1 VKRWLLTFLVLVVV
15 ALVGG
20 AGYLGFYSTQTESEE
35 PPPPPQTISVARSD
49 VEQTVSAPGLL
60 VTTREIDLAL
70 EVGGRL
76 ARVLVQPGDGVKK
89 GDVLARLEAG
99 PLERAVAQA
108 DVNVRLAQLD
118 LADAREEASDVEL
131 ASARAAVRD
140 AQVALEVAQGNYD
153 SLLNSPTDSEVRA
166 RKIEF
171 DWYVGHYQRKKAEY
185 EEGHLSQ
192 SDHDHAMNAMISAE
206 GRLNEAIEAA
216 RIEELEAK
224 NRVDRARSALYE
236 ASEELKLL
244 ESGPLTK
251 TLMRAE
257 LAVDQ
262 ALLTLE
268 QARADLEAAV
278 LRAPFDGVVVAV
290 HGVAGD
296 QISAGASLIA
306 LLDPAAVEAQVTVIE
321 EDLPLVEIGQGVE
334 VFFDARPDATVQGRV
349 ARIVPQRE
357 SGSDRPLYP
366 VYIALDQL
374 PERLAPGM
382 TVDCSIIIARRADVL
397 CLPRALVRARSDGT
411 AKVEVWANG
420 QVEERTIQV
429 GLRGD
434 VYVEILDGLR
444 EGEQVVAQ

>member
-1 VKRWLLTFLVLVVV
+1 MKRWLLTFLVLVVV

-60 VTTREIDLAL
+60 VTTCEIDLAL

-89 GDVLARLEAG
+89 GDVLARLETG

-153 SLLNSPTDSEVRA
+153 SLLNSSTDSEVRA

-236 ASEELKLL
+236 ASEELELL

-296 QISAGASLIA
+296 QVSAGASLIA

-382 TVDCSIIIARRADVL
+382 TVDCSIVIARRADVL

-420 QVEERTIQV
+420 QVEERTVQV

>member
-1 VKRWLLTFLVLVVV
+1 MKRWLLTFLGLVVV

-20 AGYLGFYSTQTESEE
+20 AGYLGFYSTQVESEE
-35 PPPPPQTISVARSD
+35 PPPPPQTISVVRSD

-60 VTTREIDLAL
+60 VTTRQIDLAL
-70 EVGGRL
+70 EVGGQL
-76 ARVLVQPGDGVKK
+76 AQVLVQPGDRVKK
-89 GDVLARLEAG
+89 GDVLARLDAG

-140 AQVALEVAQGNYD
+140 AQVALQVAQGVYD
-153 SLLNSPTDSEVRA
+153 SLLNSPADSEVRA

-171 DWYVGHYQRKKAEY
+171 DWYVGHYQKKKAEY

-206 GRLNEAIEAA
+206 GRLNEAIEGA

-262 ALLTLE
+262 ALLARE
-268 QARADLEAAV
+268 QARADLEAVV
-278 LRAPFDGVVVAV
+278 LRAPFDGVVAAV

-306 LLDPAAVEAQVTVIE
+306 LLDPAAVEAKVTVIE
-321 EDLPLVEIGQGVE
+321 EDLPLVEIGQQAE
-334 VFFDARPDATVQGRV
+334 VFFDARPDAIAQGQV
-349 ARIVPQRE
+349 ARIVPRRE
-357 SGSDRPLYP
+357 PGSDRPLYP
-366 VYIALDQL
+366 VYIVLDQL

-382 TVDCSIIIARRADVL
+382 TVDCSIVIARRADVL

-411 AKVEVWANG
+411 AKVEVWVNG
-420 QVEERTIQV
+420 RVEERTIQV

-434 VYVEILDGLR
+434 VYVEILNGLR
-444 EGEQVVAQ
+444 EGEQVLAQ

>member
-1 VKRWLLTFLVLVVV
+1 VKRWLLAFLVLVVV

-20 AGYLGFYSTQTESEE
+20 AGYLGFYSTQAESDE
-35 PPPPPQTISVARSD
+35 PPPPPETISVARSD

-76 ARVLVQPGDGVKK
+76 AQVLVRPGDAVKK
-89 GDVLARLEAG
+89 GDVLARLEAE

-140 AQVALEVAQGNYD
+140 AQVALQVAQGNYD
-153 SLLNSPTDSEVRA
+153 SLLNSSTDSEVRA

-206 GRLNEAIEAA
+206 GRLNEAIEEA

-224 NRVDRARSALYE
+224 NRVDRARSALYG

-244 ESGPLTK
+244 ESGPLTS

-262 ALLTLE
+262 ALLALE

-278 LRAPFDGVVVAV
+278 LRAPFDGVVAAV
-290 HGVAGD
+290 YGVAGD
-296 QISAGASLIA
+296 QVSAGASLIT

-334 VFFDARPDATVQGRV
+334 VFFDARPDATVQGQV

-357 SGSDRPLYP
+357 PGSDRPLYP
-366 VYIALDQL
+366 VYVALDQL
-374 PERLAPGM
+374 PEKLAPGM
-382 TVDCSIIIARRADVL
+382 TVDCSIVIARRADAL

-444 EGEQVVAQ
+444 EGEQVLAQ

>member
-1 VKRWLLTFLVLVVV
+1 
-15 ALVGG
+15 
-20 AGYLGFYSTQTESEE
+20 
-35 PPPPPQTISVARSD
+35 
-49 VEQTVSAPGLL
+49 
-60 VTTREIDLAL
+60 
-70 EVGGRL
+70 
-76 ARVLVQPGDGVKK
+76 
-89 GDVLARLEAG
+89 
-99 PLERAVAQA
+99 
-108 DVNVRLAQLD
+108 
-118 LADAREEASDVEL
+118 
-131 ASARAAVRD
+131 VRD
-140 AQVALEVAQGNYD
+140 AQVALQVAQGAYD
-153 SLLNSPTDSEVRA
+153 SLLNSSTDSEVRA

-206 GRLNEAIEAA
+206 GRLNEAIEDA

-244 ESGPLTK
+244 ESGPLTS

-268 QARADLEAAV
+268 QARADLEAVV
-278 LRAPFDGVVVAV
+278 LRAPFDGVVAAV

-296 QISAGASLIA
+296 QISAGASLIT

-321 EDLPLVEIGQGVE
+321 EDLPLVEVGQPVE
-334 VFFDARPDATVQGRV
+334 VFFDARPDAAVQGRV

-357 SGSDRPLYP
+357 PGSDRPLYP
-366 VYIALDQL
+366 VYVALDQL
-374 PERLAPGM
+374 PEKLAPGM
-382 TVDCSIIIARRADVL
+382 TVDCSIVIARRADVL

>member
-20 AGYLGFYSTQTESEE
+20 AGYLGFYSTQAESEE
-35 PPPPPQTISVARSD
+35 PPPPPETISVVRSD

-76 ARVLVQPGDGVKK
+76 AQVLVRPGDGVKK
-89 GDVLARLEAG
+89 GDVLARLEAD

-140 AQVALEVAQGNYD
+140 AQVALQVAQGAYD
-153 SLLNSPTDSEVRA
+153 SLLNSSTDSEVRA

-206 GRLNEAIEAA
+206 GRLNEAIEDA

-244 ESGPLTK
+244 ESGPLTS

-268 QARADLEAAV
+268 QARADLEAVV
-278 LRAPFDGVVVAV
+278 LRAPFDGVVAAV

-296 QISAGASLIA
+296 QISAGASLIT

-321 EDLPLVEIGQGVE
+321 EDLPLVEVGQPVE
-334 VFFDARPDATVQGRV
+334 VFFDARPDAAVQGRV

-357 SGSDRPLYP
+357 PGSDRPLYP
-366 VYIALDQL
+366 VYVALDQL
-374 PERLAPGM
+374 PEKLAPGM
-382 TVDCSIIIARRADVL
+382 TVDCSIVIARRADVL

>member
-1 VKRWLLTFLVLVVV
+1 VKRWVLALLVLVVV

-20 AGYLGFYSTQTESEE
+20 AGYLGFYTTQAESEE
-35 PPPPPQTISVARSD
+35 LPPPPETVSVVRSD

-60 VTTREIDLAL
+60 VTTQQIDLAL

-76 ARVLVQPGDGVKK
+76 AQVLVQPGDGVKK
-89 GDVLARLEAG
+89 GDVLARLDAG

-140 AQVALEVAQGNYD
+140 TQVALQVAQGAYD

-206 GRLNEAIEAA
+206 GRLNEAIEDA

-224 NRVDRARSALYE
+224 NRVDRARSTLYE

-244 ESGPLTK
+244 ESGPLTN

-268 QARADLEAAV
+268 QARADLEAVV

-290 HGVAGD
+290 HGVPGD
-296 QISAGASLIA
+296 QISAGASLIS
-306 LLDPAAVEAQVTVIE
+306 LLDPAAVEAKVTVIE
-321 EDLPLVEIGQGVE
+321 EDLPLVEIGQPVE
-334 VFFDARPDATVQGRV
+334 VFFDARPDVAVQGRV

-357 SGSDRPLYP
+357 PGSDRPLYP
-366 VYIALDQL
+366 VYVALDQL

-382 TVDCSIIIARRADVL
+382 TVDCSIVIARRSDVL

-411 AKVEVWANG
+411 AEVEVWANG

-444 EGEQVVAQ
+444 EGEQVLAQ